1 MQFPPNS
8 EQNVQSIDRFI
19 FSGGLVLLIVI
30 VGTILIAPQWS
41 ATAIDTS
48 YVFIST
54 RLGVLYVI
62 AAILTL
68 GFLLYI
74 AISPYGELV
83 LGSEAKP
90 EYSQYSWISML
101 FCAGIAASLIYWG
114 ATEWTFYYV
123 APPFGIEPESDAAI
137 LIANSYGIF
146 HWGPIGWAF
155 YCLPAVG
162 LCLSYHV
169 FQIPALRLSSA
180 CAEVL
185 GRQQELW
192 PGRLID
198 LLFIVGTIGTCA
210 TGLGFG
216 TSVVSSAI
224 NKLTGIEDG
233 IVLQIGVVLA
243 ATGLIT
249 FSVFRG
255 LNEGIRRLSTIN
267 AFLALILIV
276 YIFVFGPTLF
286 ILEAGV
292 TSLGTVAGNFVRM
305 LTWTDPLQ
313 RADFIESWT
322 VFICKISRGR
332 TLRELIVGVLGWGSL
347 GCALFFMVL
356 GGYAQYLEV
365 QNIYPVVAEATE
377 VSPSS
382 AIASIVSLLPLG
394 SVLVL
399 LVAVI
404 GLIFVATT
412 YDSAAYTLAAGAT
425 RSLGEGEHPA
435 RWHRVFWAFAL
446 GTLPLSLLFVGGL
459 RELQTTSLLA
469 SLPLL
474 FVYGILGVSIWRM
487 LRRTRTT

>member
-1 MQFPPNS
+1 
-8 EQNVQSIDRFI
+8 
-19 FSGGLVLLIVI
+19 
-30 VGTILIAPQWS
+30 
-41 ATAIDTS
+41 
-48 YVFIST
+48 
-54 RLGVLYVI
+54 
-62 AAILTL
+62 
-68 GFLLYI
+68 
-74 AISPYGELV
+74 
-83 LGSEAKP
+83 
-90 EYSQYSWISML
+90 
-101 FCAGIAASLIYWG
+101 
-114 ATEWTFYYV
+114 
-123 APPFGIEPESDAAI
+123 
-137 LIANSYGIF
+137 
-146 HWGPIGWAF
+146 
-155 YCLPAVG
+155 
-162 LCLSYHV
+162 
-169 FQIPALRLSSA
+169 
-180 CAEVL
+180 
-185 GRQQELW
+185 
-192 PGRLID
+192 
-198 LLFIVGTIGTCA
+198 
-210 TGLGFG
+210 
-216 TSVVSSAI
+216 VVSSAI

-322 VFICKISRGR
+322 VFYWAWWLAMGPFVGMFICKISRGR

-459 RELQTTSLLA
+459 RELQTASLLA